1 MMEIW
6 SFLGILLLYAIFRLL
21 HWSSMPTAPTL
32 YWQEGSKFVQ
42 DIISSCPFL
51 TEPYIPP
58 HWWGKS
64 GHIQTIVYAKLGRVS
79 SPFPKGERHHVVL
92 PDGATI
98 IYDVFQPHRAH
109 ESGGDYTIT
118 VCPGIANSS
127 EASYICT
134 FVNYAQENGYRV
146 TVLNHIGA
154 IRSVK
159 ITSSRIFTYGGTEEF
174 HTMIQ
179 EVRQMYP
186 GTNLIA
192 CGFSMGANIVVKYLG
207 EKPKNQQQ
215 FLCALSI
222 CQGYDVN
229 HATSLL
235 QDWRYLRRV
244 YLYAMTANQK
254 GMMTRHQD
262 ILMDQKLLQ
271 TCDIDAE
278 KIYSSTSLIEIDE
291 LYTRRRLGFES
302 LQEYYSWCS
311 CQPFMHDIEIP
322 LFLLN
327 AEDDPIIPMPLV
339 DVAKDYAIKH
349 DKSLLAV
356 TKHGGHLGYFEGQGL
371 WADPI
376 TWLDRSI
383 IQYANAIVAFHIRGK
398 L

>member
-21 HWSSMPTAPTL
+21 HWSSVVSAPTL
-32 YWQEGSKFVQ
+32 YWKEGSKFVQ
-42 DIISSCPFL
+42 EIINSCPIL

-58 HWWGKS
+58 LLWGKS

-92 PDGATI
+92 PDGATMV
-98 IYDVFQPHRAH
+98 YDIFQPHRPH

-134 FVNYAQENGYRV
+134 FVNYAQENGYRI
-146 TVLNHIGA
+146 TVLNHLGA
-154 IRSVK
+154 IPSVK
-159 ITSSRIFTYGGTEEF
+159 LTSSRIFTYGGTEEF

-179 EVRQMYP
+179 QVKELFP
-186 GTNLIA
+186 LSHLIA
-192 CGFSMGANIVVKYLG
+192 CGFSMGGNIVIKYIG
-207 EKPKNQQQ
+207 DSQKNQQQ

-229 HATSLL
+229 QATSLL
-235 QDWRYLRRV
+235 TEWRYLRRA
-244 YLYAMTANQK
+244 YLYAMTAHQK
-254 GMMTRHQD
+254 SLLRKHYD
-262 ILMDQKLLQ
+262 VLMDPKTLDQCQ
-271 TCDIDAE
+271 IDPD
-278 KIYSSTSLIEIDE
+278 KVLTSTSMLEIDE
-291 LYTRRRLGFES
+291 FYTRRRFGFQNLED
-302 LQEYYSWCS
+302 YYSWCS
-311 CQPFMHDIEIP
+311 CSAVISNIEIP
-322 LFLLN
+322 LFILN
-327 AEDDPIIPMPLV
+327 AEDDPIVPMPLV
-339 DVAKDYAIKH
+339 DVAKRYAMKH

-356 TKHGGHLGYFEGQGL
+356 TKHGGHLGYFEGKFL
-371 WADPI
+371 SADPI

-383 IQYANAIVAFHIRGK
+383 IQYINAILAFHVRGK